1 MLFGVVCRPV
11 LQHSLIMPP
20 VADWQPCNH
29 ISGGLVGLPAS
40 PIGFSP
46 SSFFF
51 PSFTMGEKKKKNPG
65 GCDCYKSLVLSCRVS
80 IFIRQWCRVTGFSP
94 VHRGVEGERDWSG
107 EKKMEWRRIRLNREQ
122 SNAETKVAPFT
133 ISTAGISYIAAPP
146 PGRTQSSTYES
157 D

>member
-51 PSFTMGEKKKKNPG
+51 LQVLQWEK
-65 GCDCYKSLVLSCRVS
+65 R
-80 IFIRQWCRVTGFSP
+80 R
-94 VHRGVEGERDWSG
+94 
-107 EKKMEWRRIRLNREQ
+107 RRIPEDVTVTN
-122 SNAETKVAPFT
+122 P
-133 ISTAGISYIAAPP
+133 
-146 PGRTQSSTYES
+146 
-157 D
+157 